1 MMTITSNERFEIRS
15 LDFKYAYLQGS
26 KIGRTV
32 YIEPP
37 SDYKKEGKIW
47 LILRNVYGT
56 NDSAR
61 TFYLSMNE
69 TLKKLGGKQ
78 VAGDEALYTFHNEK
92 GKLIGMVG
100 LHVDDLYIEGS
111 EELRRSGRTSEEKI
125 CLWKRRDKE
134 VQIHRTGH

>member
-15 LDFKYAYLQGS
+15 LDFKNAYLQGS

-56 NDSAR
+56 NDSTTNWYGR
-61 TFYLSMNE
+61 PTC
-69 TLKKLGGKQ
+69 KQ
-78 VAGDEALYTFHNEK
+78 P
-92 GKLIGMVG
+92 
-100 LHVDDLYIEGS
+100 
-111 EELRRSGRTSEEKI
+111 
-125 CLWKRRDKE
+125 
-134 VQIHRTGH
+134 IHSREQRIYE